1 MLPNVLMRFHL
12 LGSYFPT
19 TRWFLQDAV
28 RVVEAPWGR
37 VGKGRLAEKN
47 AAVVRG

>member
-19 TRWFLQDAV
+19 TRWFLQDATGE
-28 RVVEAPWGR
+28 VEAPWR
-37 VGKGRLAEKN
+37 QIGKERLAEKN
-47 AAVVRG
+47 AAVIRR